1 MKTSLTRSVLGA
13 LALATLLA
21 APLGCAGVDEQGE
34 PVGEA
39 VEAINTPFLTAT
51 PSSLAFRPI
60 VHGTTA
66 TLTVS
71 LNNTGTGD
79 ASGIT
84 LAIPP
89 DPYRA
94 AHNPPG
100 YLTAGTSS
108 NLMQITFA
116 PVTAGSFSTTLVVT
130 YHDAAGTPYTLN
142 IPVSGSAT

>member
-13 LALATLLA
+13 LALATLLV

-34 PVGEA
+34 AVAEA
-39 VEAINTPFLTAT
+39 VEALNTPFLVAT

-60 VHGTTA
+60 VHGTSQTI
-66 TLTVS
+66 TVS

-84 LAIPP
+84 LAVPP
-89 DPYRA
+89 DPCRA
-94 AHNPPG
+94 AHNPPT
-100 YLTAGTSS
+100 YLTAGTAS

-116 PVTAGSFSTTLVVT
+116 PVTAGSFSGTLVVT

-142 IPVSGSAT
+142 IPFSGSAT